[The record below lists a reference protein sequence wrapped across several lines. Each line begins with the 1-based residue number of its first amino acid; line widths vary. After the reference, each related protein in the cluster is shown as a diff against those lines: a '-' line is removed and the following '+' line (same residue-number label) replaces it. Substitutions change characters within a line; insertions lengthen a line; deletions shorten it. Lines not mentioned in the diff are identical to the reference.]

1 MSNSKHRA
9 LRSAIALCAVIA
21 LADVYAEDAA
31 SAAKAPEA
39 KRTILDRHDQSGV
52 ADKEII
58 LGTAEFPKGA
68 AIGWHTHSGDEAGYV
83 LRGNL
88 VLKTR
93 GQPDKPLKAG
103 DYFFNARGA
112 VHMLEAAPDGDG
124 GAVVS
129 TWVVDKGKPLADPVH

>member
-1 MSNSKHRA
+1 MSVSKR
-9 LRSAIALCAVIA
+9 CAVSTVIVLAGVFA
-21 LADVYAEDAA
+21 LATATAKDAEP
-31 SAAKAPEA
+31 AAKAPEA

-52 ADKEII
+52 PDKEIVA
-58 LGTAEFPKGA
+58 GTAEFPKGS

-93 GQPDKPLKAG
+93 GQPDRQLKAG
-103 DYFFNARGA
+103 DSFFNARGA
-112 VHMLEAAPDGDG
+112 IHSLEASPDGDG

-129 TWVVDKGKPLADPVH
+129 TWIVDKGKPLAEPVK

>member
-1 MSNSKHRA
+1 MSTSRA
-9 LRSAIALCAVIA
+9 TLVLIGFLA
-21 LADVYAEDAA
+21 LACAHAKQDAP
-31 SAAKAPEA
+31 AAKAPEA
-39 KRTILDRHDQSGV
+39 KRTILDRHDQNGV
-52 ADKEII
+52 PGKEIV

-88 VLKTR
+88 ILKTR
-93 GQPDKPLKAG
+93 GQPDHPLKAG

-112 VHMLEAAPDGDG
+112 IHSLEAAPDGDG

-129 TWVVDKGKPLADPVH
+129 TWVVDKGKPLAEPVQ

>member
-1 MSNSKHRA
+1 MSA
-9 LRSAIALCAVIA
+9 LRAASILMGL
-21 LADVYAEDAA
+21 LAFACVHAKDAA
-31 SAAKAPEA
+31 PAAKTPEA

-52 ADKEII
+52 PGKEIV

-68 AIGWHTHSGDEAGYV
+68 VIGWHTHSGDEAGYV

-93 GQPDKPLKAG
+93 GQPDRALKAG

-112 VHMLEAAPDGDG
+112 IHSLEAAPGDDG
-124 GAVVS
+124 GGVVS
-129 TWVVDKGKPLADPVH
+129 TWIVDKGKPLAEPVQ

>member
-1 MSNSKHRA
+1 MSA
-9 LRSAIALCAVIA
+9 LR
-21 LADVYAEDAA
+21 AA
-31 SAAKAPEA
+31 SILIGLLAFASVHAKDAEPAAKTPEA

-52 ADKEII
+52 PGKEIV

-68 AIGWHTHSGDEAGYV
+68 VIGWHTHSGDEAGYV

-93 GQPDKPLKAG
+93 GQPDRALKAG

-112 VHMLEAAPDGDG
+112 IHSLEAAPEGDG
-124 GAVVS
+124 GGVVS
-129 TWVVDKGKPLADPVH
+129 TWIVDKGKPLAEPVQ

>member
-1 MSNSKHRA
+1 MRYSDRLLVCAIFFATGLASGPLRA
-9 LRSAIALCAVIA
+9 
-21 LADVYAEDAA
+21 DDA
-31 SAAKAPEA
+31 KPPEA
-39 KRTILDRHDQSGV
+39 KRTILDRHDQDGV
-52 ADKEII
+52 PGKEIV

-93 GQPDKPLKAG
+93 GQPDRTLKAG
-103 DYFFNARGA
+103 DYFFNAKGA
-112 VHMLEAAPDGDG
+112 IHMLQAAPDADG

-129 TWVVDKGKPLADPVH
+129 TWVVDKGKPLADPVK